1 MYFVVQI
8 SLIFILFKTQTWL
21 LIFLKQTV
29 VIHVV
34 SRGIDNVDSSFS
46 HNEQHV
52 SGMADPFQDSK
63 AIPNPDAIVVREKH
77 KIK

>member
-1 MYFVVQI
+1 MCPVFTWAACK
-8 SLIFILFKTQTWL
+8 SEIFFLFYLYYIL
-21 LIFLKQTV
+21 

-52 SGMADPFQDSK
+52 SGMADPSQDSK